1 MKIIISGLGVMGGSL
16 AMAIKQNLPD
26 LRIRGFDSDSVLQE
40 ALRRKIIDEKIERWP
55 QDCAGADLIFL
66 ATPLHILQRQLND
79 LNGIIDGQTVVTD
92 VGSTKEELAAFVE
105 KIHFSGV
112 YIGGHPMT
120 GAEKSG
126 LSAATP
132 LLYENAVY
140 LLSNIT
146 ADKEHILHEK
156 LLPVLKA
163 IKARVMLIDAKI
175 HDEILAAISHL
186 PQILAIELVNL
197 VGAKNSPE
205 EPYFALAAGGFRDL
219 TRIASSSV
227 DIWQGIIRSNKDNVR
242 SILKHYIRRLE
253 SVLDKMDDLHQ
264 EFESANNYRQMVPKE
279 SKGFLSPLTDILVY
293 VTDQVG
299 VVAKISNTLA
309 RKKIDIRDMELLKI
323 REKEG
328 GVFRLSFAN
337 RQEAQTA
344 ADVLNDI
351 GFQAFIRE

>member
-1 MKIIISGLGVMGGSL
+1 MRIVISGLGVMGGSL
-16 AMAIKQNLPD
+16 AMAIKQNLSQAVI
-26 LRIRGFDSDSVLQE
+26 LGFDTDAVLQE
-40 ALRRKIIDEKIERWP
+40 ALRRNIIDEKITRWP
-55 QDCAGADLIFL
+55 DECAGADIIFL
-66 ATPLHILQRQLND
+66 ATPLPVLQQQLND
-79 LNGIIDGQTVVTD
+79 LNGIVDSQTVVSD
-92 VGSTKEELAAFVE
+92 VGSTKQELASLVN
-105 KIHFSGV
+105 KIDFSGL

-126 LSAATP
+126 LNAANP

-140 LLSNIT
+140 LLSNVSADNEET
-146 ADKEHILHEK
+146 ARRK
-156 LLPVLKA
+156 LFPVLQA
-163 IKARVMLIDAKI
+163 IKARVMLIDAAV

-186 PQILAIELVNL
+186 PQLLAVELVNL
-197 VGAKNSPE
+197 VGEKNSPE
-205 EPYFALAAGGFRDL
+205 QPYFSLAAGGFRDL

-227 DIWQGIIRSNKDNVR
+227 DIWPGIIRSNKENVR
-242 SILKHYIRRLE
+242 AVLQQYVRRLQK
-253 SVLDKMDDLHQ
+253 VLEKLDDLKE

-279 SKGFLSPLTDILVY
+279 SKGFLSPLTDVLVY

-309 RKKIDIRDMELLKI
+309 KKKIDIRDMELLKI

-344 ADVLNDI
+344 IAVLEAI
-351 GFQAFIRE
+351 GYKAFLRE